1 MTAVLPTPTLED
13 RLDRISDQV
22 DEIALELR
30 RQREAREQWAELT
43 HELAPVTRDAMDLAS
58 RELQGLSEDVSIED
72 FTRFARTAARAV
84 PQLETTLAQLGS
96 VSELLA
102 ELTSLSGAG
111 MATLSDTLA
120 EAEQR
125 GYFTFAR
132 GGFAIADRV
141 VTSFGE
147 DDVAALGDNVVLI
160 LNTLKEMT
168 QPEVM
173 TMLQRTALTAQHMDE
188 PLAPPSTLA
197 LLRQFRDPEVRRGL
211 GRLMAVLRTLGQAS
225 PATPPEASPATPPQ
239 EGTH

>member
-1 MTAVLPTPTLED
+1 MTAVLPNPTLED
-13 RLDRISDQV
+13 RLDRLCDQV
-22 DEIALELR
+22 DAIADELR
-30 RQREAREQWAELT
+30 RQREARERWAELT
-43 HELAPVTRDAMDLAS
+43 HDLVPVTRDAMDLAS
-58 RELQGLSEDVSIED
+58 RELADLSDDVTTEDLV
-72 FTRFARTAARAV
+72 RLARTAARAV
-84 PQLETTLAQLGS
+84 PQLEAALAQLG
-96 VSELLA
+96 VVTDLMAEVTPLA
-102 ELTSLSGAG
+102 APA
-111 MATLSDTLA
+111 MATLTETLA

-211 GRLMAVLRTLGQAS
+211 GRLMAVLRTLG
-225 PATPPEASPATPPQ
+225 EASPATPPQ

>member
-13 RLDRISDQV
+13 RLDRLSDQV
-22 DEIALELR
+22 DAIADELR

-43 HELAPVTRDAMDLAS
+43 HELVPVTRGAMDLAS
-58 RELQGLSEDVSIED
+58 RELADLSDDVTAEDLA
-72 FTRFARTAARAV
+72 RFARTAARAV
-84 PQLETTLAQLGS
+84 PQLEAALAQLGA
-96 VSELLA
+96 VTDLMAEVTPLA
-102 ELTSLSGAG
+102 APA
-111 MATLSDTLA
+111 MATLTDVLA

-211 GRLMAVLRTLGQAS
+211 GRLMAVLRTLGEAS
-225 PATPPEASPATPPQ
+225 PTTPPNASPATPPQ